1 MFEQQSYSYE
11 PPAEPLREGDLFYKY
26 EVGRWRFDNRIYT
39 ILAVA
44 AVLNFA
50 FLGILAQTNVLTAR
64 GCDSPFVGRVCQV
77 LDMAYVGA
85 VLFGTEREMADVE
98 YERTEIGEA
107 DVVWIDQTG
116 VPSQLEYPEGY
127 FQIANPEQFAQQQA
141 MLNGVPPMDGF
152 NAGGFPPVTPPVQ
165 NGSSLIDTPPITP
178 KRNPKAR
185 PDNLPESP
193 FDLSDVN
200 GNSTAENTNSGNG
213 DPANTNA
220 NTAVKDPKVAQ
231 NNTNTNQ
238 AGGPE
243 DESKEDKFGVFLNKR
258 PMREQAEETIADVTA
273 NKVKLDA
280 SFKVT
285 IAGTLGLAKDGKT
298 VVLKDPKPVVDKTA
312 PVNDPAMEKL
322 VQDWI
327 LAVGDAGWFG
337 YLDKLKSKRLTIT
350 VEQNDTQLVAS
361 IRADQPSENFARTAA
376 SGLNGLL
383 QIAATQVKDDDKI
396 FLENAN
402 VTNEGKTFLLNFVLA
417 KPVVQE
423 MIQRKLAEHAAD
435 AKKPNGSAMTKPD
448 GNTAIK

>member
-1 MFEQQSYSYE
+1 MFEQQLYAFDT
-11 PPAEPLREGDLFYKY
+11 PAEPLREGDLFYKY
-26 EVGRWRFDNRIYT
+26 EVGRWKFNNRIYT

-50 FLGILAQTNVLTAR
+50 FLGALAQTNILTAR

-98 YERTEIGEA
+98 YDRTELGEA

-116 VPSQLEYPEGY
+116 VPAQLEYPEGY

-141 MLNGVPPMDGF
+141 MLNGIPNDGF
-152 NAGGFPPVTPPVQ
+152 SSGGFPPITPPVQ
-165 NGSSLIDTPPITP
+165 SGSSLIDTPAITP
-178 KRNPKAR
+178 RKNPKAR
-185 PDNLPESP
+185 PDKLPDSP

-200 GNSTAENTNSGNG
+200 EDATAENKSANG
-213 DPANTNA
+213 SNTNT
-220 NTAVKDPKVAQ
+220 NTAGEDSKVAQ
-231 NNTNTNQ
+231 NNTNTDTAAN
-238 AGGPE
+238 PE
-243 DESKEDKFGVFLNKR
+243 DEAKEDKFGVFLNKR
-258 PMREQAEETIADVTA
+258 PMREQAEETIADINA

-285 IAGTLGLAKDGKT
+285 VAGTLGLAKDGKT
-298 VVLKDPKPVVDKTA
+298 VVLKDPKPVVDKA
-312 PVNDPAMEKL
+312 SPVNDPEMEKL

-337 YLDKLKSKRLTIT
+337 YLDKLKTKRIVIT

-361 IRADQPSENFARTAA
+361 VKADQPTENFAKTAA

-383 QIAATQVKDDDKI
+383 QIAATQVKDDEKV
-396 FLENAN
+396 FLESAK
-402 VTNEGKTFLLNFVLA
+402 VTTEGNTFVLNFVMP
-417 KPVVQE
+417 KPLVQE
-423 MIQRKLAEHAAD
+423 MIQRKLAEQAAD
-435 AKKPNGSAMTKPD
+435 VKKPNGSAMTRPNN
-448 GNTAIK
+448 NTAIK